1 MRLGHVVPKG
11 VLMQRREIRWIV
23 LIGLACI
30 TGLSSAAASAGEDR
44 YIGYYY
50 PAPAEI
56 ETYCARVPPLSDMDK
71 RRRVGFVIGIK
82 EGMSNKP
89 YDSAYSVFVKGGESR
104 KLIIVAKTD
113 GHLETIYRVRALLA
127 DLTNSAR
134 TTPIFEESGAPEN
147 LTFLDLLTLLGFES
161 VTVSDGDEFTHQV
174 EMRQLT
180 EDACHTLPI
189 D

>member
-1 MRLGHVVPKG
+1 MLRNKIG
-11 VLMQRREIRWIV
+11 WIV
-23 LIGLACI
+23 FFGWMFGTVQPPALA
-30 TGLSSAAASAGEDR
+30 AEDR

-50 PAPAEI
+50 PAPEEI
-56 ETYCARVPPLSDMDK
+56 EIYCARVPPLVDMDK

-82 EGMSNKP
+82 EGMSNKA
-89 YDSAYSVFVKGGESR
+89 YDSTYAVFAKGGESE
-104 KLIIVAKTD
+104 KLIIVAKTE

-161 VTVSDGDEFTHQV
+161 VTVSDGDEFTHQI
-174 EMRQLT
+174 EIRQIT
-180 EDACHTLPI
+180 EKACTTQSV

>member
-1 MRLGHVVPKG
+1 MLGRKFG
-11 VLMQRREIRWIV
+11 WIV
-23 LIGLACI
+23 FLGMACAMSL
-30 TGLSSAAASAGEDR
+30 TMAADAKDR

-50 PAPAEI
+50 PTPDEI
-56 ETYCARVPPLSDMDK
+56 ETYCARVPPLPDMDK

-89 YDSAYSVFVKGGESR
+89 YDSAYSVFVKGGEST

-113 GHLETIYRVRALLA
+113 GYLGTIYRVRALLA

-161 VTVSDGDEFTHQV
+161 VTVSDGDIFTHQI
-174 EMRQLT
+174 EMRQLS
-180 EDACHTLPI
+180 DGACHNQPL

>member
-1 MRLGHVVPKG
+1 MRGRKFGWIIFLGVACVMSLP
-11 VLMQRREIRWIV
+11 
-23 LIGLACI
+23 LA
-30 TGLSSAAASAGEDR
+30 ADAKDR

-50 PAPAEI
+50 PAPEKI
-56 ETYCARVPPLSDMDK
+56 ETYCARVPPLPDMDK

-89 YDSAYSVFVKGGESR
+89 YDSAYSVFVKGGDST

-113 GHLETIYRVRALLA
+113 GYLETIYRVRALLA

-161 VTVSDGDEFTHQV
+161 VTISDGNKFTHQIK
-174 EMRQLT
+174 MRQLA
-180 EDACHTLPI
+180 EDACHNQST

>member
-1 MRLGHVVPKG
+1 
-11 VLMQRREIRWIV
+11 
-23 LIGLACI
+23 
-30 TGLSSAAASAGEDR
+30 
-44 YIGYYY
+44 
-50 PAPAEI
+50 
-56 ETYCARVPPLSDMDK
+56 MDK

-82 EGMSNKP
+82 EGMANKP
-89 YDSAYSVFVKGGESR
+89 YESAYSVFVKGGNST
-104 KLIIVAKTD
+104 KLIIIAKTD
-113 GHLETIYRVRALLA
+113 GYLGTIYRVRALLA

-161 VTVSDGDEFTHQV
+161 VTVSDGDIFTHQI

-180 EDACHTLPI
+180 DGACNSEAP

>member
-1 MRLGHVVPKG
+1 MLRCK
-11 VLMQRREIRWIV
+11 
-23 LIGLACI
+23 IGWFVFIGWACVMALPL
-30 TGLSSAAASAGEDR
+30 TAAAAEDR

-56 ETYCARVPPLSDMDK
+56 ETYCARVPALSGIDK

-113 GHLETIYRVRALLA
+113 DHLETIYRVRALLA

-134 TTPIFEESGAPEN
+134 TTPIFDESGAPEN
-147 LTFLDLLTLLGFES
+147 LTFLDLLALLGFES
-161 VTVSDGDEFTHQV
+161 VTASDGNKFTHQI
-174 EMRQLT
+174 EIRQLT
-180 EDACHTLPI
+180 EDACHTQSI